1 MVNNIP
7 LNLPKIYDQF
17 LVPPNVVRHMKEVAV
32 VCDYIC
38 QHWIGPE
45 AIDKKLVMDVA
56 YIHDL
61 ANIIKFKPPFMGE
74 LQDKAAYWQR
84 VQTQMQK
91 KYGTD
96 VHQALLQMVS
106 EAGLNH
112 FRPILDQ
119 MVSVYSSDN
128 WDSPKDIM
136 PEARVVELAD
146 CCVMPSGIV
155 NFADRMQD
163 LYTRYNFTEKD
174 QKARRLIANKEW
186 VQQRVSIDLNH
197 LPLAK
202 LRESIYT
209 IFQQYSNDS
218 TNKR

>member
-1 MVNNIP
+1 M
-7 LNLPKIYDQF
+7 
-17 LVPPNVVRHMKEVAV
+17 AV

-38 QHWIGPE
+38 QHWIGLE
-45 AIDKKLVMDVA
+45 VIDKKLVMDVA

-61 ANIIKFKPPFMGE
+61 ANIIKFKTPFIEE
-74 LQDKAAYWQR
+74 LQSKAAYWQR
-84 VQTQMQK
+84 VQSQMQK
-91 KYGTD
+91 KYGMD

-119 MVSVYSSDN
+119 MVLVYSSDN

-136 PEARVVELAD
+136 PEARVVEFAD
-146 CCVMPSGIV
+146 CCVMPTGIG
-155 NFADRMQD
+155 NFAGRMQD

-209 IFQQYSNDS
+209 IFQRYSNDS